1 MNTFIAY
8 IFLCASSIAASEC
21 DSRSAIDVAI
31 GPKTGNEVAC
41 GLQAQEMIAQTAIRP
56 REGEYFKISCVRRS
70 AQG

>member
-41 GLQAQEMIAQTAIRP
+41 G
-56 REGEYFKISCVRRS
+56 SRRRR
-70 AQG
+70 